1 MSVMVVGCGR
11 ANGRGTEA
19 VDASVDVYRRGEEGK
34 KGFKAI
40 GRLWAKLWTI
50 A

>member
-1 MSVMVVGCGR
+1 MKNYNDSHR
-11 ANGRGTEA
+11 EEIKA
-19 VDASVDVYRRGEEGK
+19 VDASVDAYRRGEEGK

-50 A
+50 V

>member
-1 MSVMVVGCGR
+1 MVVGCGR
-11 ANGRGTEA
+11 ANGRGTETEA
-19 VDASVDVYRRGEEGK
+19 VDASVDAYRRGEEGK

-50 A
+50 V